1 MRRYHLYYWPFQI
14 LMDFLEWWS
23 ESRCQKKRLEETIH
37 RLNERE
43 DRGLPPNEPWEE
55 RGSR

>member
-23 ESRCQKKRLEETIH
+23 DHRQQTNRQEEIIR

-43 DRGLPPNEPWEE
+43 DQGLPPDEPWEE
-55 RGSR
+55 WGRK